1 MSNQYSDKDDQIT
14 AAMIRASKRYEAYW
28 DRSEKAVLARFERH
42 ARAMGADALHCLDAG
57 CGDGRLLPMLAGLF
71 ARVSGIEPDE
81 ERCAAAQRCVD
92 YHRLNNVDLR
102 VLSIEDLPDAER
114 FDVIVCS
121 HVVQH
126 VPLRILDAV
135 LAGLGRAL
143 TPGGVMFLMTCHS
156 TGRADRFVRSFLR
169 DGKTIEQDVAQAQF
183 DALFD
188 ESGVLPIHFFTRD
201 GLQCLAESHGLG
213 FGQFGVF
220 HLEKSAYPLWLV
232 PNADG
237 LVNCVPALQRK
248 HGRDLWVF
256 TTHE

>member
-1 MSNQYSDKDDQIT
+1 
-14 AAMIRASKRYEAYW
+14 MIRASKRYEAYW
-28 DRSEKAVLARFERH
+28 DRSEQAVLARFERH
-42 ARAMGADALHCLDAG
+42 VGAMGADALHCLDAG
-57 CGDGRLLPMLAGLF
+57 CGDGRLLPTLSRLF
-71 ARVSGIEPDE
+71 ARVSAIEPDL

-92 YHRLNNVDLR
+92 HHDLANVDLR
-102 VLSIEDLPDAER
+102 ALTIEDLPDAER
-114 FDVIVCS
+114 YDIIVCS

-126 VPLRILDAV
+126 VPLRSLDTV
-135 LAGLGRAL
+135 LACLSRAL
-143 TPGGVMFLMTCHS
+143 SPGGVMLVMTCHS
-156 TGRADRFVRSFLR
+156 TDGTDRFVRSFLR
-169 DGKTIEQDVAQAQF
+169 DGKTIEEDVAQAQF

-188 ESGVLPIHFFTRD
+188 EEGVLPIHFFTRD
-201 GLQCLAESHGLG
+201 SLQCLAKSHGLG

-232 PNADG
+232 PNADR